1 MKFTSLLTMRWSS
14 VFSLMVVWSLGGW
27 GIQPVRAQEWPQ
39 FRGPEGQGVV
49 GELNLP
55 DEFGEET
62 NLRFK
67 IPVPG
72 KGWSSPVV
80 SRGVCWLTTA
90 VPTEIDPSRVAEVKA
105 ERLKGN
111 PMAGQMEVLESVSLR
126 ALAIDLGTQQIT
138 RDIELFT
145 IKNPEP
151 IHSLNSY
158 ASPTPVIAE
167 GRLLCH
173 FGNLG
178 TAAVE
183 LATGKVLWKT
193 RLPLEH
199 SVGPGSTPVV
209 VDNRLIIPCDGTDQ
223 QFVVALDVATGK
235 ELWRVPR
242 PKLSGENGD
251 FHKAFSTPLVI
262 HDGTRRQVIIP
273 GAQWVVAYDPET
285 GKTLWQVRH
294 GDGFSNSPRP
304 VFSHGLVFVC
314 TGYMN
319 HELVAIRVDGVGD
332 VTNTHV
338 KWRMN
343 KQVPPMS
350 SPVVVGD
357 LLFMVSDQGV
367 VSCLDVE
374 TGAVRYRERLAGN
387 YSASP
392 LAVGGRILFLSRSGD
407 ASWIEAKPEWKLRRT
422 NHLEGQLM
430 ASPAVVAGTL
440 LVRSDSHL
448 YGIPA
453 GTP

>member
-1 MKFTSLLTMRWSS
+1 MFRDSYSPILCLKVGLISLAAW
-14 VFSLMVVWSLGGW
+14 GGSNPLW
-27 GIQPVRAQEWPQ
+27 AQDWPQ
-39 FRGPEGQGVV
+39 FRGPNGQGVISAI
-49 GELNLP
+49 EIP
-55 DEFGEET
+55 EEFGEET

-67 IPVPG
+67 IAIPG

-80 SRGVCWLTTA
+80 SSGICWMTTA
-90 VPTEIDPSRVAEVKA
+90 VPVEADPDHLAEIRAN
-105 ERLKGN
+105 RLKDN
-111 PMAGQMEVLESVSLR
+111 PMAAQLEILAAVKLR
-126 ALAIDLGTQQIT
+126 AVAVDLARQKIVH
-138 RDIELFT
+138 DIELFEVDE
-145 IKNPEP
+145 PEP

-158 ASPTPVIAE
+158 ASPTPVIAG

-178 TAAVE
+178 TAAVD
-183 LATGKVLWKT
+183 LATGQVLWKT

-209 VDNRLIIPCDGTDQ
+209 VDDRLIIPCDGVDR
-223 QFVVALDVATGK
+223 QFVAALDVATGK

-242 PKLSGENGD
+242 PRMSGDNGD

-262 HDGTRRQVIIP
+262 GEGPRRQVIIP
-273 GAQWVVAYDPET
+273 GAQWVVAYDPAT

-304 VFSHGLVFVC
+304 VFAHGLVFVC

-319 HELVAIRVDGVGD
+319 HELVAIRVDGEGD
-332 VTNTHV
+332 VTETHIA
-338 KWRMN
+338 WRMN

-350 SPVVVGD
+350 SPVVVGEN
-357 LLFMVSDQGV
+357 LFMVSDQGV
-367 VSCLDVE
+367 VSCLDAR
-374 TGAVRYRERLAGN
+374 TGEVRYRERLAGN

-392 LAVGGRILFLSRSGD
+392 LAVGDRILFLSRSGD
-407 ASWIEAKPEWKLRRT
+407 ASWVDASSEWNLRRT

-430 ASPAVVAGTL
+430 ASPAVAQGTL

-448 YGIPA
+448 YGFPA
-453 GTP
+453 GPR

>member
-1 MKFTSLLTMRWSS
+1 MLTSHLSLRLPATALL
-14 VFSLMVVWSLGGW
+14 VLGWAW
-27 GIQPVRAQEWPQ
+27 GQSGPLPAQAQEWPQ

-49 GELNLP
+49 ADLNLP

-67 IPVPG
+67 IAIPG

-80 SRGVCWLTTA
+80 SRGICWLTTA
-90 VPTEIDPSRVAEVKA
+90 VSTELDPDRVAEVKA
-105 ERLKGN
+105 ELLKGN
-111 PMAGQMEVLESVSLR
+111 PLAGQMEILESVSLR
-126 ALAIDLGTQQIT
+126 AIAVDLATQRVI
-138 RDIELFT
+138 RDVELFT

-158 ASPTPVIAE
+158 ASPTPVIAG

-193 RLPLEH
+193 RLPVEH

-223 QFVVALDVATGK
+223 QFVAALDIATGK

-242 PKLSGENGD
+242 PKMSGENGD

-262 HDGTRRQVIIP
+262 HDGTKRQVIIP

-304 VFSHGLVFVC
+304 VFAQGLVFVC

-319 HELVAIRVDGVGD
+319 HELVAIRVDGAGD
-332 VTNTHV
+332 VTDTHV
-338 KWRMN
+338 KWRVN

-367 VSCLDVE
+367 VSCLDVG
-374 TGAVRYRERLAGN
+374 TGEVRYRERLAGN

-407 ASWIEAKPEWKLRRT
+407 ASWVDAKPEWKLRRT

-430 ASPAVVAGTL
+430 ASPAVVDGTL

-453 GTP
+453 GPR

>member
-1 MKFTSLLTMRWSS
+1 MSRSPVISIVGHVGVWLLLVASPRWDAA
-14 VFSLMVVWSLGGW
+14 W
-27 GIQPVRAQEWPQ
+27 AQDWPQ
-39 FRGPEGQGVV
+39 FRGPNGQGVIPAV
-49 GELNLP
+49 EIP
-55 DEFGEET
+55 EEFGEET

-67 IPVPG
+67 IEIPG

-80 SRGVCWLTTA
+80 SQGICWLTTA
-90 VPTEIDPSRVAEVKA
+90 VPIEADPARLAEIRAEL
-105 ERLKGN
+105 LKKN
-111 PMAGQMEVLESVSLR
+111 PMAAQLEVLAAVSLR
-126 ALAIDLGTQQIT
+126 VVAVDLAQQKIIH
-138 RDIELFT
+138 DIELFEVEE
-145 IKNPEP
+145 PEP

-158 ASPTPVIAE
+158 ASPTPVIAG

-178 TAAVE
+178 TAAVD

-209 VDNRLIIPCDGTDQ
+209 VDDRLIIPCDGVDR
-223 QFVVALDVATGK
+223 QFVAALDVATGR

-242 PKLSGENGD
+242 PRMSGDNGD

-262 HDGTRRQVIIP
+262 GEGTRRQVIIP
-273 GAQWVVAYDPET
+273 GAQWVVSYDPAT

-304 VFSHGLVFVC
+304 VFAHGLVFVC

-319 HELVAIRVDGVGD
+319 HELVAIRVDGEGD
-332 VTNTHV
+332 VTETHIA
-338 KWRMN
+338 WRMN

-357 LLFMVSDQGV
+357 FLYMVSDQGV
-367 VSCLDVE
+367 VSCLKAR
-374 TGAVRYRERLAGN
+374 TGEVRYRERLAGN

-392 LAVGGRILFLSRSGD
+392 LAVGDRILFLSRSGD
-407 ASWIEAKPEWKLRRT
+407 ASWVGAKPEWNLRRT

-430 ASPAVVAGTL
+430 ASPAVALGTL

-448 YGIPA
+448 YGFPA
-453 GTP
+453 NGR

>member
-1 MKFTSLLTMRWSS
+1 MISSNLLTTRLLP
-14 VFSLMVVWSLGGW
+14 VFLLFLVWSLGG
-27 GIQPVRAQEWPQ
+27 GGHLPALAQEWPQ

-67 IPVPG
+67 IAVPG

-80 SRGVCWLTTA
+80 SQGICWLTTA
-90 VPTEIDPSRVAEVKA
+90 VPTEVDPGRVAEVKA

-111 PMAGQMEVLESVSLR
+111 PMAGQLEILESVSLR
-126 ALAIDLGTQQIT
+126 AIAIDLATQRVL
-138 RDIELFT
+138 RDVELFT

-158 ASPTPVIAE
+158 ASPTPVIAG

-193 RLPLEH
+193 RLPVEH

-223 QFVVALDVATGK
+223 QFVAALDVATGK

-242 PKLSGENGD
+242 PRMSGENGD

-304 VFSHGLVFVC
+304 VFSHGLVLVC

-319 HELVAIRVDGVGD
+319 HELVAIRVDGEGD
-332 VTNTHV
+332 VTDTHV
-338 KWRMN
+338 KWRVN

-367 VSCLDVE
+367 VSCLDVA
-374 TGAVRYRERLAGN
+374 TGAVHYRERLAGN

-407 ASWIEAKPEWKLRRT
+407 ASWVEAKPEWKLRRT

-453 GTP
+453 RTP